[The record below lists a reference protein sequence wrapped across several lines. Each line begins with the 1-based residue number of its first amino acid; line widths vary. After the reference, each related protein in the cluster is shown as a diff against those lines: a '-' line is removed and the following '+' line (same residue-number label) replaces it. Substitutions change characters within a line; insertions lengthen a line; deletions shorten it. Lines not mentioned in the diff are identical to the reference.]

1 MFVSMGA
8 LYFLAT
14 SVDRWREPEQN
25 DSARGNMPG
34 IERGTPVVT
43 GVTGGTEIRK
53 AGAEGIAP
61 PSPSSSRSD
70 TEEQADQV
78 PTGTSTIPTFPR
90 TLHLTSDANDDGK
103 GPAAAAVPTEY
114 HLMGLGV
121 RTVSFLGIQV
131 YVVGLYVATDDI
143 AALQQTL
150 IRAIDPVATTLVPDE
165 KEKLRAKL
173 LDADVGEEV
182 WTRVLKDAGI
192 RTVVRIVPTRNTD
205 FMHLR
210 DGWVR
215 GITARTQKAAQKG
228 SVEFEDEGFAKAIG
242 ELKGIFAGR
251 KALPKGKTLLLT
263 RDGRG
268 VLRAWLDEGDKGV
281 SKMGEVRDER
291 VGRQVWLGY
300 LAGKNVASESA
311 RRSVVEG
318 VMEFVERPVGTVATQ
333 VV

>member
-1 MFVSMGA
+1 MAAGMIFSMTA
-8 LYFLAT
+8 LYFTAT
-14 SVDRWREPEQN
+14 SMDIDQKPEQL
-25 DSARGNMPG
+25 DAPRGGMPG
-34 IERGTPVVT
+34 VERGTPVVA
-43 GVTGGTEIRK
+43 GVTRGTEIRK
-53 AGAEGIAP
+53 VGQEGTA
-61 PSPSSSRSD
+61 PSSPASVTD
-70 TEEQADQV
+70 EEEDQV

-90 TLHLTSDANDDGK
+90 TIHLTEDDSK
-103 GPAAAAVPTEY
+103 GAAGVPTEY
-114 HLMGLGV
+114 HLMGLGI

-131 YVVGLYVATDDI
+131 YVVGMYIAMDDI

-150 IRAIDPVATTLVPDE
+150 IRQIDPIATTLVPSE

-173 LDADVGEEV
+173 LDPDLGEEI

-228 SVEFEDEGFAKAIG
+228 SVEYEDEGFAVAIG
-242 ELKGIFAGR
+242 ELKGIFSGGNR
-251 KALPKGKTLLLT
+251 KSLPKGKTLLLT
-263 RDGRG
+263 RDGKG
-268 VLRAWLDEGDKGV
+268 VLRALIDDGSRGFTT
-281 SKMGEVRDER
+281 MGEVRDER
-291 VGRQVWLGY
+291 IGRQVWLGY
-300 LAGKNVASESA
+300 LAGKNVASEGA
-311 RRSVVEG
+311 RKSVVEG